1 MELEAIQ
8 RATQRLAD
16 AAAAR
21 ADGVAAAATLERA
34 QARLESLAET
44 AAALESTLPERL
56 AEAFRAEALPVGRQL
71 AEVRGLTGNVVR
83 TLERVEGQIAAERH
97 ARVDD
102 LALLVD
108 LVASGWKS
116 VDARLRRME
125 EALEAPRI
133 RAA

>member
-8 RATQRLAD
+8 RAT
-16 AAAAR
+16 
-21 ADGVAAAATLERA
+21 ER
-34 QARLESLAET
+34 LAET
-44 AAALESTLPERL
+44 AAELEGTLPARL
-56 AEAFRAEALPVGRQL
+56 AEAFRAEAVPVGRQL
-71 AEVRGLTGNVVR
+71 AEVRGLTGQVVR
-83 TLERVEGQIAAERH
+83 SLERVEGDLAAERH

-116 VDARLRRME
+116 VDTRLRRIE
-125 EALEAPRI
+125 HAVGTTHV